1 MQNLHG
7 SYHKSDL
14 VGRTGH
20 FENEMGF
27 FYWEFSQKTC
37 HNDHCVY
44 YLGIGW
50 SSSALSSCEHLSH
63 FYRTRVNPGRHRT

>member
-63 FYRTRVNPGRHRT
+63 FYRTWVNPGRHRT